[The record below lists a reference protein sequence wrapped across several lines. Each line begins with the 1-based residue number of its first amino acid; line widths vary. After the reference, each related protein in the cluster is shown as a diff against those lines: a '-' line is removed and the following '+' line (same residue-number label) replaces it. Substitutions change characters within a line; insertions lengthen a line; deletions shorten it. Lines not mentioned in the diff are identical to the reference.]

1 MTDSLN
7 KIYDALTEKIKQTN
21 YFVQTLWS
29 WGISAKEWRMAN
41 GYDNTHW
48 FYDWAVFDIVQWS
61 LMVMSRRSARRRV
74 WTACV

>member
-1 MTDSLN
+1 MTGRLN

-48 FYDWAVFDIVQWS
+48 FYDWAVFDTV
-61 LMVMSRRSARRRV
+61 
-74 WTACV
+74 